1 MARSRVGSGSNGARR
16 QVATSASRSS
26 STPRN
31 PPGRGAPTP
40 PTSRRS
46 TTGAP
51 SRNPFRHAEIRSGL
65 LMTCRER
72 EGWRGRRN
80 SWRPRHTVLR
90 LLPEG
95 GLRRAGRGGH
105 PARGFRLAGD
115 HGRRHGRSG
124 LERPTP
130 VRGRCAP
137 KRSGEAPPLPLHCQ
151 KLSDHGRVRARGRP
165 VLPAL
170 ALSRRAQ
177 PVVAVHVWGGSS
189 QRSRRLWSR
198 LRNVPAAVVSPTR
211 PAKRPMTSPPPPA
224 S

>member
-1 MARSRVGSGSNGARR
+1 MRHAGATTSGRRRYEIGADTPAEPAAAMARSRVGSGSNGARR

-95 GLRRAGRGGH
+95 RSAADGATTRLRVPNRRSTLYRRRGRRFLRRIRNA
-105 PARGFRLAGD
+105 P
-115 HGRRHGRSG
+115 
-124 LERPTP
+124 
-130 VRGRCAP
+130 CAP
-137 KRSGEAPPLPLHCQ
+137 NSW
-151 KLSDHGRVRARGRP
+151 
-165 VLPAL
+165 
-170 ALSRRAQ
+170 SRT
-177 PVVAVHVWGGSS
+177 
-189 QRSRRLWSR
+189 RSRSREVLRRWSG
-198 LRNVPAAVVSPTR
+198 VDAG
-211 PAKRPMTSPPPPA
+211 TSQ
-224 S
+224 